1 MKALTIHNPFAHLLI
16 TPQDEL
22 PAGAIHKRCENRTW
36 PAPFRGRFAI
46 HAGVSL
52 DWFDYDTWPNVPESG
67 KLRKDHFPDMAFGA
81 IVAVAEIV
89 ESVYLSAIKSQS
101 PRSYTGKYDWLLDH
115 VHATGPY
122 CFIVENVIRLADP
135 IPCAGQQ
142 KFWTVPSGVEAAIME
157 QIGDLASDAVRY
169 VCG

>member
-67 KLRKDHFPDMAFGA
+67 KLRKEDFPEMAFGA

-89 ESVYLSAIKSQS
+89 DCVYLENILIRHCPQHLE
-101 PRSYTGKYDWLLDH
+101 WLTRH
-115 VHATGPY
+115 HHATGPW
-122 CFIVENVIRLADP
+122 CFIVDNVIRLAEP
-135 IPCAGQQ
+135 IPCHGQQ
-142 KFWTVPSGVEAAIME
+142 KFWTMPFGVEAAIRE
-157 QIGDLASDAVRY
+157 QLGDPSIEAVRY

>member
-81 IVAVAEIV
+81 IVGIADITDCVWMENV
-89 ESVYLSAIKSQS
+89 
-101 PRSYTGKYDWLLDH
+101 RSGKAPDKFDWMLDH
-115 VHATGPY
+115 VHAEGPY
-122 CFIVENVIRLADP
+122 CFIVEHVIRLADP

-157 QIGDLASDAVRY
+157 QIGDPASDAVRY